1 MSHALHALFGLLI
14 MGIGALKTWMHMG
27 TITVVALPTCNGK
40 TVTLALGPS
49 NWLEQAHC
57 WGCYAFAFGLA
68 LVALALFRQFRER
81 RSVAY
86 GTD

>member
-1 MSHALHALFGLLI
+1 MSHALQALLGLLI
-14 MGIGALKTWMHMG
+14 MGIGGLKTWIHMG
-27 TITVVALPTCNGK
+27 TVPVLSLPTCNGK
-40 TVTLALGPS
+40 MLTLALGQPS
-49 NWLEQAHC
+49 GFEQTHC

-68 LVALALFRQFRER
+68 LVAVALFRQFRER